1 MPQAAQQPRNE
12 DGPTTPLSAQ
22 PTGRQPYGGCFCDM
36 CTHRARA
43 GPAAASRRV
52 APAGRCQPEGDPP
65 GTAPARLRARHT
77 APGDGRRSVSGTV
90 CQRAVAAEA
99 RPSHRESRRFAPCY
113 PHVRAPARRGRV
125 ERQSQD
131 PGPGRGHAL
140 VARRLRRDTCC
151 APPPC
156 APPEFAS
163 GRRRT
168 SRGAR
173 PRLVCPMAH
182 GRRHAWRLD
191 TAVRPVRRASEC
203 HLTACCLRGGRSSRK
218 PWRQTPRSFGCALL
232 TRARWCACL
241 MALALL
247 SRCVSHSALPDP
259 PLFALTRTGRQCTCC
274 HAPLRYAL
282 PH

>member
-22 PTGRQPYGGCFCDM
+22 PTGRQPYGGWVCDM

-151 APPPC
+151 APPPL
-156 APPEFAS
+156 
-163 GRRRT
+163 RT
-168 SRGAR
+168 SRVRFRPPPDVSGGTSTPCVPHGAR
-173 PRLVCPMAH
+173 TKTRMAARHSCASREAGFRVPPHCVLPSRRPLKPQAMAADSTVIRLCAFDQSAMV
-182 GRRHAWRLD
+182 RLFD
-191 TAVRPVRRASEC
+191 GLSA
-203 HLTACCLRGGRSSRK
+203 
-218 PWRQTPRSFGCALL
+218 
-232 TRARWCACL
+232 
-241 MALALL
+241 ALAL
-247 SRCVSHSALPDP
+247 CVSQ
-259 PLFALTRTGRQCTCC
+259 RT
-274 HAPLRYAL
+274 A
-282 PH
+282 